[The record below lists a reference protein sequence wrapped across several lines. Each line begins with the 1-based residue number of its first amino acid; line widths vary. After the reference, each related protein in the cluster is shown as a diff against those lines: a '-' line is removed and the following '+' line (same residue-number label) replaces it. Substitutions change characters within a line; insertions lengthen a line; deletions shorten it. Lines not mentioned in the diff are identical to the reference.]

1 MENQTMKGIFVSY
14 EGASVGNMLAYLC
27 YPYHSTLSEIDIPQ
41 NYSTTHATAR
51 VEPKYREAPHNG

>member
-1 MENQTMKGIFVSY
+1 MKGIFVSY

-27 YPYHSTLSEIDIPQ
+27 YPYHSTPSEIDIPQ

-51 VEPKYREAPHNG
+51 VEPKYLEAPH